1 MWTFI
6 RILICIVSFG
16 FALYSYIDEQNELTE
31 LRLELPK
38 LEKEVHLLLDE
49 NNRLQYEIEKSE
61 SPIRLI
67 HLQEEPQYQKLIH
80 PSIDKV
86 WIIGEGSNEKS

>member
-6 RILICIVSFG
+6 RILTCIVSFG

-38 LEKEVHLLLDE
+38 LEKELLLLLDE
-49 NNRLQYEIEKSE
+49 NDRLQYEIEKAE
-61 SPIRLI
+61 SPIRLL
-67 HLQEEPQYQKLIH
+67 HLQEDPQYKDLVY
-80 PSIDKV
+80 PSSDKV
-86 WIIGEGSNEKS
+86 WIVKEL